1 MSLVLRQLITLD
13 MLGQDLIDEL
23 ACPLIQ
29 KTQQISSTYLS
40 LLQQY
45 LDGSLLLAK
54 LATPL
59 TDYEFTELI
68 RNHGTC
74 DHLHSKK
81 LLLVQNKLLSYVIEY
96 YQAKQKLDPIRETDF
111 SEQAEVRFD
120 LLTTKVIKSKSK
132 YRTVAKAMA
141 VKDYLNLIK
150 AIGLAEFDWGWD
162 KL

>member
-1 MSLVLRQLITLD
+1 
-13 MLGQDLIDEL
+13 
-23 ACPLIQ
+23 
-29 KTQQISSTYLS
+29 
-40 LLQQY
+40 
-45 LDGSLLLAK
+45 
-54 LATPL
+54 
-59 TDYEFTELI
+59 
-68 RNHGTC
+68 
-74 DHLHSKK
+74 
-81 LLLVQNKLLSYVIEY
+81 VQNKLLSYVIEY